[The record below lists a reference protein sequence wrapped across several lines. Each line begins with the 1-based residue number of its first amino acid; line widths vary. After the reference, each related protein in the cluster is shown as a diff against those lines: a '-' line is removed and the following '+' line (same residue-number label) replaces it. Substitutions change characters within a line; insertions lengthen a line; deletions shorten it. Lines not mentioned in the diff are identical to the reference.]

1 MPNVETKNFQLRQL
15 GVQHAFASVVGA
27 IDFLLVCC
35 FYVLRVAFARTGAWA
50 GTSSPASSST
60 AVPTCAAAESVAHA
74 AEDAGGGAAA
84 ATATAAGAWGRLL
97 GVRVVQ
103 GCLGAV
109 TCGISFGAGVAR
121 HDAFAAM
128 RAGVVLA

>member
-1 MPNVETKNFQLRQL
+1 M
-15 GVQHAFASVVGA
+15 QHAFASVMGA

-35 FYVLRVAFARTGAWA
+35 FYVLRVAFARAGAGA
-50 GTSSPASSST
+50 GTWSPASSA
-60 AVPTCAAAESVAHA
+60 AVATCAAAESVAHA

-84 ATATAAGAWGRLL
+84 ASASTATAWGRLL

-103 GCLGAV
+103 RRLGAV
-109 TCGISFGAGVAR
+109 ARGASFGAGVAR